1 MPVKAGDLEFLAT
14 LRDEVSAKL
23 KGINENIEKH
33 REKYV
38 AVGAA
43 ITAFSAIAGRDFD
56 AAKTTIVQGT
66 GATGEALDGLLA
78 NFQNL
83 AGTISGADNQSV
95 AGAIGALNTAFGATG
110 TELEGLATDTLQ
122 AQQAFGAF
130 DIPTFGRAMNVFGL
144 ETKDA
149 GGFLDHF
156 GTVAQDT
163 GVPMG
168 SLISQTQTFGPVM
181 KNLGLDA
188 NETATFFG
196 KLNEAGVDV
205 TRVMPGMNQ
214 AMRKAAKE
222 GVTDLR
228 GHIDTAI
235 GSIRDAKTDTEALTI
250 ATETF
255 GAEGAQRMTSAIR
268 TGILPSLSELDAQ
281 YENTEGRTQ
290 AAYEATVTLGDRL
303 AMLKDRALAVVGPV
317 GDVAAGLGGVA
328 TTAVLAGPQIVK
340 VGGAI
345 GTKLLPLLVGPVGLI
360 ALLGLAAI
368 GVKKFYDSMA
378 RREVDEFAESIK
390 GMTTEVKGQTKA
402 HLENVIAVSKARL
415 ENREFSSQYAVIRDQ
430 LETAEAKL
438 ALLTET
444 TEEHTEAV
452 VEQTV
457 ATVESTKAVEKAE
470 DSWKEWTAEVD
481 RLSAQMDLAKRINE
495 EMMSSLTRES
505 EVAIEDVIGQF
516 GRLGPEAFDPI
527 EPGLVAPASRGVE
540 GMKQTF
546 QQGMN
551 EAVGI
556 ISTGLDLA
564 GQKGAAAFLRQISSM
579 VSTALS
585 MISRIQGLLGSSA
598 GGAGA
603 AGAGAGAGA
612 GLGLGAV
619 GGAAALGAA
628 AYGVGRVATG
638 IIGTVAGNRY
648 PVEEIERRY
657 PGAGQGGGTP
667 TPPDQHIHINI
678 DGQEVAS
685 VVARRL
691 PGVADEEGW

>member
-1 MPVKAGDLEFLAT
+1 MPVKAGDLEVVAN
-14 LRDEVSAKL
+14 LRDEVSGKL
-23 KGINENIEKH
+23 DTIEGKAGALAG
-33 REKYV
+33 KFAV
-38 AVGAA
+38 AGAA
-43 ITAFSAIAGRDFD
+43 VTAFAAVAGRDFD
-56 AAKTTIVQGT
+56 RAKTTIVQGT

-95 AGAIGALNTAFGATG
+95 AGALASLNTTFGVTG
-110 TELEGLATDTLQ
+110 PALEGITTDVLQ
-122 AQQAFGAF
+122 AKQAFGEF
-130 DIPTFGRAMNVFGL
+130 DIGTFGQAMKLFGV

-168 SLISQTQTFGPVM
+168 NLIGQAQTYGPVM

-196 KLNEAGVDV
+196 KLHESGVDV
-205 TRVMPGMNQ
+205 SRVMPGMNQ

-268 TGILPSLSELDAQ
+268 TGILPSLSELDTQ

-290 AAYEATVTLGDRL
+290 AVYEATVTLGDRL

-345 GTKLLPLLVGPVGLI
+345 GTKLLPLLASPVGLI

-368 GVKKFYDSMA
+368 GIKKFYDSMA
-378 RREVDEFAESIK
+378 RKEVDKFAESIK
-390 GMTTEVKGQTKA
+390 GMTEKVKGQTKA

-415 ENREFSSQYAVIRDQ
+415 ENRDFSSQYAVITDQ

-438 ALLTET
+438 AALNET
-444 TEEHTEAV
+444 TETHTESVAENTVAV
-452 VEQTV
+452 VASTV
-457 ATVESTKAVEKAE
+457 AVEKAE

-527 EPGLVAPASRGVE
+527 EPGLVAPTSKATAE
-540 GMKQTF
+540 MNKTF
-546 QQGMN
+546 QQGIDK
-551 EAVGI
+551 AIDIV
-556 ISTGLDLA
+556 STGLDLA

-638 IIGTVAGNRY
+638 IIDTVAGGRY
-648 PVEEIERRY
+648 TVEDIEKRF
-657 PGAGQGGGTP
+657 PLAGQGGGTP